1 MNAVTVN
8 DDGLVLRLYIQPK
21 ASRDSIVGLHGD
33 EVKVA
38 ITAPPV
44 DGQANSHLVKFLGK
58 QFRVAKS
65 QVVIEKGE
73 LGRHKQIKI
82 INPQQIPPE
91 IAACGKSD
99 RFTGNCR
106 RLWSGGRCAWRR
118 AGHLL
123 RALFR

>member
-1 MNAVTVN
+1 MPVTVN

-65 QVVIEKGE
+65 QVVLKKAN
-73 LGRHKQIKI
+73 L
-82 INPQQIPPE
+82 
-91 IAACGKSD
+91 AATNKLKSLI
-99 RFTGNCR
+99 RNKSRQKSR
-106 RLWSGGRCAWRR
+106 R
-118 AGHLL
+118 
-123 RALFR
+123 